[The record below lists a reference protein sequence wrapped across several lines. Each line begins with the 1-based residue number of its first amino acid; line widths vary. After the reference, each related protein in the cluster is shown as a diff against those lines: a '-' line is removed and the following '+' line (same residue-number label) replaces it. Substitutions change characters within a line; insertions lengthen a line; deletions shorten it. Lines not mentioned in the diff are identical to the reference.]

1 MTIKDIKGKRVTIM
15 GLGLHGGGIGVVKFF
30 AARGARVLVTDI
42 KPASELKTS
51 VDKLKGVKVKYI
63 LGQHRLEDFVNTDLI
78 IKNPGVPDT
87 SQHILAAKENKVPI
101 ETDMGLFFQ
110 WCPAP
115 IIGVTGT
122 KGKSTTASLIAAI
135 LSRVY
140 DDVFLAGNIRT
151 SVLEILPDLDKNDLV
166 VLELSSWQLAGLKK
180 HKKSPHVAII
190 TNVYPDHLNRYT
202 SLKDYIQDKKIIFKF
217 QEKDDFLILNFDDQV
232 VRNFAKEAASQVY
245 FYSLSDLTLA
255 NNTFFNR
262 SQTKIGAFLKGKRI
276 FFGPDKKEV
285 CQSHDWSLR
294 GKYNFSNLL
303 AAISTAKIYKT
314 SSRSIRQALHRYQG
328 LSGRMELIAE
338 KNSIKYINDTC
349 ATIPEAT
356 IAGLK
361 AIAKT
366 QNIILIAGGAAKGLS
381 FAKLAKVITQRVKTL
396 ILLEGNVT
404 SQLEKKIR
412 KEQEKQKR
420 FFKIMRAKSMIEA
433 VTLARVEAIPSDIVL
448 LSPACAS
455 FGLFQHEF
463 DRADQ
468 FIREVK
474 KIQEKQRRLKP

>member
-1 MTIKDIKGKRVTIM
+1 MKIKDIKGKKVTIM
-15 GLGLHGGGIGVVKFF
+15 GLGLHGGGVGVVKFF
-30 AARGARVLVTDI
+30 AAQGARVLVTDI
-42 KPASELKTS
+42 KPASELKSS
-51 VDKLKGVKVKYI
+51 VDKLKGVKVKYV

-78 IKNPGVPDT
+78 IKNPGVPET
-87 SQHILAAKENKVPI
+87 SQYILAAKQNQVPI
-101 ETDMGLFFQ
+101 ETDMGLFFE

-166 VLELSSWQLAGLKK
+166 VLELSSWQLAGLKR

-190 TNVYPDHLNRYT
+190 TNIYPDHLNRYF

-217 QEKDDFLILNFDDQV
+217 QNKEDFLVLNFDDKL
-232 VRNFAKEAASQVY
+232 VRNFIKEAASQVY

-338 KNSIKYINDTC
+338 KNDVKYINDTC

-361 AIAKT
+361 VIPKT
-366 QNIILIAGGAAKGLS
+366 QDVILIAGGAAKGLS
-381 FAKLAKVITQRVKTL
+381 FSKLAKVITQRVKAL
-396 ILLEGNVT
+396 ILLKGNVA
-404 SQLEKKIR
+404 SQLEKKII
-412 KEQEKQKR
+412 KEQKKQRR
-420 FFKIMRAKSMIEA
+420 FFKIVQAESMTEA
-433 VTLARVEAIPSDIVL
+433 VKSAELEARPGDVVL

-463 DRADQ
+463 DRGDQ
-468 FIREVK
+468 FISEVK
-474 KIQEKQRRLKP
+474 ETKER